1 MSQDAAAVRPRLRRP
16 VATRHRL
23 AGLAAACALAA
34 PAWAC
39 PPLAEGQWRALDL
52 DQALARV
59 ADCHPDV
66 RTAAAALAGAL
77 ADTRT
82 AAQRPNPQ
90 LTLAAGNLGSGGIG
104 AGNLWA
110 KTFDHQL
117 RLDQL
122 VERGGKP
129 ALRTAAAQAL
139 HQAAQADL
147 AEATR
152 QARLGLARN
161 WIDARAALL
170 RRDELAAAVALNA
183 EAARA
188 LARRVKAGDA
198 APLDATRFALDDA
211 RAQAD
216 WRQAQADARSFGLQ
230 LTLTLGGTVSDADA
244 LSLALSVPES
254 KGQVSAES
262 SDSVGAAPPAISAIS
277 ANADP
282 AASQATESALATVE
296 RRPDLVAARARVS
309 AAEFTRDLAHSLA
322 TRDVSVGLQFD
333 RYPSSAANPA
343 GTGNTVTLSVS
354 LPLFVRHAYQ
364 GEAARAQAD
373 LSAAQAA
380 ERRLQSAARSDLAR
394 AQAQADAAQA
404 RLSGVTAQ
412 LLPAAERVAAGAEL
426 AYQRGASSALDLL
439 DARRSLR
446 AVRVERINA
455 QADAAKAAAEV
466 QAATLPID
474 ALTPR

>member
-244 LSLALSVPES
+244 LSLALAVPES

-282 AASQATESALATVE
+282 AASPSTETALATFE